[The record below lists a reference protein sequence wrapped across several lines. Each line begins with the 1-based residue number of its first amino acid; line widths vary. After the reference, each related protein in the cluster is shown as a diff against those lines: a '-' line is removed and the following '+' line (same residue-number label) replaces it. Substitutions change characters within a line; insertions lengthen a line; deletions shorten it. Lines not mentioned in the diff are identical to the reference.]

1 MKPVFDYLSYK
12 TYLKDRLGRGERSRF
27 ASHLRC
33 QASFLSQV
41 LNGAPDL
48 SLEQG
53 VLANEYFR
61 HSKKESKHFIFLLL
75 KNRAGSAQLEGYFS
89 ELVEESRREQ
99 EKISSRISEWHEL
112 DRPSQAIY
120 YSSWVYGALHVLSS
134 IPVERQREYL
144 EQKLGLDPE
153 QTQEAIRFL
162 LEQKLLVQKG
172 GRLQPSERRV
182 HLPAESDFV
191 LSHHRNY
198 RLRALEELKIR
209 KPRNLHYSM
218 LLAVSKA
225 DAQRIRELFLELF
238 KKADE
243 IIVPSREEVAYQL
256 CLDYFE
262 V

>member
-1 MKPVFDYLSYK
+1 
-12 TYLKDRLGRGERSRF
+12 
-27 ASHLRC
+27 
-33 QASFLSQV
+33 
-41 LNGAPDL
+41 
-48 SLEQG
+48 
-53 VLANEYFR
+53 
-61 HSKKESKHFIFLLL
+61 
-75 KNRAGSAQLEGYFS
+75 
-89 ELVEESRREQ
+89 
-99 EKISSRISEWHEL
+99 
-112 DRPSQAIY
+112 
-120 YSSWVYGALHVLSS
+120 
-134 IPVERQREYL
+134 
-144 EQKLGLDPE
+144 
-153 QTQEAIRFL
+153 
-162 LEQKLLVQKG
+162 
-172 GRLQPSERRV
+172 V